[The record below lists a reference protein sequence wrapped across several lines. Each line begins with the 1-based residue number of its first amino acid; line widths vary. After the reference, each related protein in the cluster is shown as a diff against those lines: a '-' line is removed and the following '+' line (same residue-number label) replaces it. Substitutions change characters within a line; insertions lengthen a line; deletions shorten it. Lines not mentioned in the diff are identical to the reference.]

1 MLRLELDSAPAVVG
15 TARRRASEEVR
26 TVVPDLVGVDDLVD
40 DVALV
45 VSELVT
51 NAIVHG
57 VPPVTLEVTVDPRPS
72 GCVVTVVCC
81 DSGPW
86 DGSPPEPIRGRG
98 LILVRALADA
108 SIAADETGTRVSA
121 TLHR

>member
-1 MLRLELDSAPAVVG
+1 MLRLELDSTPAVVG
-15 TARRRASEEVR
+15 NARRRAVAEVR
-26 TVVPDLVGVDDLVD
+26 TTVPDLADVDGLVD

-57 VPPVTLEVTVDPRPS
+57 VPPVTLEVSVDVRPR
-72 GCVVTVVCC
+72 GCLVTVVCS

-108 SIAADETGTRVSA
+108 SIDADTTGTRVSA
-121 TLHR
+121 TLQR

>member
-1 MLRLELDSAPAVVG
+1 VLRLELDSAPAVVG
-15 TARRRASEEVR
+15 TARRRASDEVR
-26 TVVPDLVGVDDLVD
+26 TTVPDLADVDGLAD

-57 VPPVTLEVTVDPRPS
+57 VPPVTLEVTVDPSPT
-72 GCVVTVVCC
+72 GCLVTVVCS

-86 DGSPPEPIRGRG
+86 DGTPPEPIRGRG

-108 SIAADETGTRVSA
+108 TIDADETGTRVSA

>member
-1 MLRLELDSAPAVVG
+1 MLRLELDSTPAVVG
-15 TARRRASEEVR
+15 NARRRAVAEVR
-26 TVVPDLVGVDDLVD
+26 TTVPDLADVDGLGD

-57 VPPVTLEVTVDPRPS
+57 VPPVTLEVSVDVRPR
-72 GCVVTVVCC
+72 GCLVTVVCS

-108 SIAADETGTRVSA
+108 SIDADTTGTRVSA
-121 TLHR
+121 TLQR